1 MSATHSRTHGG
12 PDALGVPRHDFS
24 TNSNACGP
32 YPAASQAVQQ
42 ADASHYPDPSYH
54 LLRQQ
59 LADFH
64 GVASDRILLAG
75 SASEFIFRIT
85 ASVALRTQG
94 QALVYVAERAY
105 GDYALAAQAW
115 GLSLTQDHDQ
125 ANLVWTCEP
134 SSPLGTAHGAWPACL
149 DDAEPSAKTPTP
161 LVLLDRAYEPLRLQ
175 GECSLNQHSLA
186 KVWQLWTPN
195 KALGMTGV
203 RAAYAI
209 APTGPVREVQSQIQT
224 LESLNPSWPIGA
236 HGLALLQCWV
246 QDPTQAWLV
255 QSRQTLQVWKD
266 RLTAILSALD
276 WTVLPSQSNFL
287 CARPQQPIDPLRLRQ
302 AGIKLRD
309 ASSLGL
315 PGFFR
320 LGVLPPESQDA
331 LRDVLARPNESDT
344 P

>member
-1 MSATHSRTHGG
+1 
-12 PDALGVPRHDFS
+12 
-24 TNSNACGP
+24 
-32 YPAASQAVQQ
+32 
-42 ADASHYPDPSYH
+42 
-54 LLRQQ
+54 

-64 GVASDRILLAG
+64 GVASERILLAG

-85 ASVALRTQG
+85 ASVARRTQG

-105 GDYALAAQAW
+105 GDYALAARAW

-134 SSPLGTAHGAWPACL
+134 SSPLGNAHGAWPAYL
-149 DDAEPSAKTPTP
+149 HDAELSSNAPTP
-161 LVLLDRAYEPLRLQ
+161 LVVLDRAYEPLRLQ
-175 GECSLNQHSLA
+175 GECSLNEHRLA

-195 KALGMTGV
+195 KALGLTGV

-209 APTGPVREVQSQIQT
+209 APIGPVPEVQSQIQT

-236 HGLALLQCWV
+236 HGLALLQCWL
-246 QDPTQAWLV
+246 QASTQAWLAE
-255 QSRQTLQVWKD
+255 SRQTLQVWKD
-266 RLTAILSALD
+266 RLTALLLALD
-276 WTVLPSQSNFL
+276 WTVLPSDSNFL

-315 PGFFR
+315 PGFYR
-320 LGVLPPESQDA
+320 LGVLPPDAQDA
-331 LRDVLARPNESDT
+331 LRDVLALPIESDT